1 MRWVFLQLFRI
12 FDMNKTITTLLAAAG
27 IAVAAPASA
36 IIVGGIDF
44 GPQGADPARTHLE
57 TTTLA
62 QTLVNGNGQS
72 ATVYGFITTV
82 NGDSTYCADNTA
94 NCGLYFVSTATG
106 SQNFSPAAPG
116 TEGYIEFTST
126 TTSVFFSN
134 QPQLNLLSQDS
145 PTNVAAIQAFNGGN
159 PWVTLHGHNNLGGSA
174 SPEAVLN
181 AVPILTGQVLS
192 GSTFGLFDVSG
203 PGDPNVINF
212 LNANGTLDAANNP
225 TDISLTGS
233 FNNRVL
239 NPVDVANGLTAGC
252 ADGSNAGAWCFQG
265 SADLRGNTEIPEPSM
280 LALVGIG
287 LLGLGT
293 AYRRRK
299 A

>member
-1 MRWVFLQLFRI
+1 
-12 FDMNKTITTLLAAAG
+12 MNKTITTLLAAAG
-27 IAVAAPASA
+27 ILAAAPASA
-36 IIVGGIDF
+36 VIVGGIDF
-44 GPQGADPARTHLE
+44 GALGADPSRRHLE

-62 QTLVNGNGQS
+62 QTLVNGNGQN
-72 ATVYGFITTV
+72 ATVYGFIATV
-82 NGDSTYCADNTA
+82 NGDVSYCADNTA

-106 SQNFSPAAPG
+106 SQNFAAAGPG
-116 TEGYIEFTST
+116 TEGYIEFTGT
-126 TTSVFFSN
+126 TTSVYYSN

-145 PTNVAAIQAFNGGN
+145 HTNIATIQALNGGD

-174 SPEAVLN
+174 SAEAVLN

-203 PGDPNVINF
+203 PGDPTVINF
-212 LNANGTLDAANNP
+212 LNANGVSDAAGGA

-233 FNNRVL
+233 FNNNVL

-252 ADGSNAGAWCFQG
+252 ADGTGTGNWCFQG
-265 SADLRGNTEIPEPSM
+265 SADLRGNTVINQVPEPGM
-280 LALVGIG
+280 LALVGVG
-287 LLGLGT
+287 LLGFGA
-293 AYRRRK
+293 AYRRHR